1 MDLLVTPDWLA
12 KHIHRKDITVLDGTW
27 VLPADEANLAR
38 GYIPGAQI
46 FDIDAIAD
54 LSSSMA
60 HMLSSP
66 DVFAKAVSNM
76 GVINTDHIICYDRH
90 GLFSSPRVWWNFMT
104 FGHEK
109 VSVLDGGLP
118 AWIKAGGAITE
129 TPSALPA
136 KSSFD
141 TWPALIKV
149 TDQAC
154 VNRAIDQD
162 IQIVDAR
169 SAGRFHGTS
178 PEPRPGLR
186 SGHIPGSYS
195 LPFGSLKTADG
206 YFKPLSEL
214 AEIVGAAG
222 IDLSKPIITSC
233 GSGITA
239 AGLAFVFHRLG
250 AKDISL
256 YDGSWA
262 EWGAS
267 DAPIET

>member
-1 MDLLVTPDWLA
+1 MDMLVTSDWLA
-12 KHIHRKDITVLDGTW
+12 KNIHREDVKVLDGTW
-27 VLPADEANLAR
+27 VLPADESNLES

-46 FDIDAIAD
+46 FDIDTIAD
-54 LSSSMA
+54 QSSSMT

-66 DVFAKAVSNM
+66 EVFANAISAM
-76 GVINTDHIICYDRH
+76 GIKNTDHVICYDRH
-90 GLFSSPRVWWNFMT
+90 GLFSSPRIWWNFMT

-118 AWIKAGGAITE
+118 AWIKSGGAITE
-129 TPSALPA
+129 APSALPV
-136 KSSFD
+136 KSSFE
-141 TWPALIKV
+141 TSRALIRV

-154 VNRAIDQD
+154 VNRAIGKD

-169 SAGRFHGTS
+169 PAGRFNGTS
-178 PEPRPGLR
+178 SEPRPGLR
-186 SGHIPGSYS
+186 SGHIPGSCS
-195 LPFGSLKTADG
+195 LPFGSLKTTDG

-239 AGLAFVFHRLG
+239 AGLAFTFHRMG

-267 DAPIET
+267 DAPIEI